1 MMKVVKV
8 MSFGSSEE
16 LVLVEVGRKEVGPS
30 QVVIAVEAAGVGYVD
45 LLMRKGFFP
54 GFSSPGFVP
63 GIEVA
68 GTVIKIGEKVDKS
81 WMGQRVFA
89 ITNSGG
95 YAEEVV
101 VDHSVLARVPGRLS
115 ATEAVALG
123 INALVAEFSLKR
135 AACSAGQSV
144 LVRGAGGGIGS
155 MSVQLAALKG
165 ATVTAITSS
174 EDKKQKLETLSV
186 NKVIRDKH
194 ETVDN
199 FDIIIDPVAG
209 SEVRDFINKLN
220 PHGRYILNGAVAGMP
235 DDGLATALVNNFQ
248 KSITIS
254 CLSLSS
260 IAPFELNKTMEHLFD
275 LAVCGKLIP
284 NIAASYALAEAAEA
298 HRRLESGE
306 AYGKVLLKVK

>member
-1 MMKVVKV
+1 MKVVKV

-54 GFSSPGFVP
+54 GFSNPGFVP

-68 GTVIKIGEKVDKS
+68 GTVITVGDKVDKS
-81 WMGQRVFA
+81 WMGQRVYA
-89 ITNSGG
+89 ITHSGG
-95 YAEEVV
+95 YAEAVV
-101 VDHSVLARVPGRLS
+101 VDHSALARIPNGLS

-123 INALVAEFSLKR
+123 VNALVAEFSLKK

-144 LVRGAGGGIGS
+144 LIRGAGGGIGS
-155 MSVQLAALKG
+155 MSAQLAALKG
-165 ATVTAITSS
+165 ANVTAITSS
-174 EDKKQKLETLSV
+174 DDKKQKLETLSV
-186 NKVIRDKH
+186 NKVINDKH

-209 SEVRDFINKLN
+209 SEVQDFINRLN
-220 PHGRYILNGAVAGMP
+220 PQGRYVLNGAVAGMP

-248 KSITIS
+248 KSLTIS
-254 CLSLSS
+254 CLSLTS
-260 IAPFELNKTMEHLFD
+260 IAPAELIKTMERLFE
-275 LAVCGKLIP
+275 LAACGKLIP
-284 NIAASYALAEAAEA
+284 NIAAAYTLSEAAEA
-298 HRRLESGE
+298 HRRLESGNVF
-306 AYGKVLLKVK
+306 GKIVLQVN